1 MGEDTRYPLEG
12 LSTRRRQQGDGLEDG
27 QEGHEG
33 AVEGQNGPEDE
44 WKGHFGPVEGLNGLK
59 EGAHGLED
67 GREGH

>member
-33 AVEGQNGPEDE
+33 PVEGQNGPEDE
-44 WKGHFGPVEGLNGLK
+44 
-59 EGAHGLED
+59 
-67 GREGH
+67 